1 MKTRIITIIVAL
13 LSLTAGHAAEGIQ
26 IATTT
31 LKPGETK
38 DITLSLSQ
46 NTEKYAG
53 IQFDIKLPEGL
64 SLVTTGSEVYYAF
77 PSNQADDLTC
87 NVTKTA
93 ENAYRFMLYSNSLKL
108 FKSGDLLTLR
118 LKAGEGIALKEYTIE
133 LNDVRLSDID
143 GAVTK
148 LGNSTATVK
157 VAALK
162 GDANGDGAV
171 NAADIVEVVNYIMG
185 SPSAIFDNK
194 AADVNGDGVVNAA
207 DIVEIVNIIM
217 AAG

>member
-1 MKTRIITIIVAL
+1 M
-13 LSLTAGHAAEGIQ
+13 G
-26 IATTT
+26 
-31 LKPGETK
+31 
-38 DITLSLSQ
+38 
-46 NTEKYAG
+46 
-53 IQFDIKLPEGL
+53 
-64 SLVTTGSEVYYAF
+64 
-77 PSNQADDLTC
+77 
-87 NVTKTA
+87 

-157 VAALK
+157 VTALK

-171 NAADIVEVVNYIMG
+171 NAADIVELVNYIMG
-185 SPSAIFDNK
+185 SPSDIFDNK

-207 DIVEIVNIIM
+207 DIVEIVKIIM
-217 AAG
+217 ATE